1 MARKSTTS
9 AAPAAETAQTSEP
22 TPMKVETPQ
31 NEQRWEAQPTQSE
44 SDVLKARLEASGL
57 NLDGTEKDA
66 VPPADP
72 APGTSSDSPDAGE
85 KAEVSGEQAEP
96 KKETHREHRARW
108 WDEKTP
114 EERARL
120 KETQALKAEIAEL
133 KKQIAAF
140 GKAEPQKGSLEKTE
154 FANEQEYLDYRIDE
168 RLKQIGAE
176 REALDAQQEVVRSVR
191 EKVDGIFVRDIPDEE
206 EREAVKTII
215 KQRLNN
221 GEMQLS
227 DDVYRYILDSDV
239 GGLIFRHLAMHPEA
253 VALLGA
259 DVSRFQVGERLAKI
273 SAYVA
278 KHKPGQTNTQ
288 PAPAQKTTPAPEP
301 RLKVATGSAN
311 VSGGLRAKTEND
323 FSEQELRSLIYR

>member
-1 MARKSTTS
+1 MARKSTS
-9 AAPAAETAQTSEP
+9 AAPAAETAQASEP

-140 GKAEPQKGSLEKTE
+140 GKAEPQKGSREKTE

-176 REALDAQQEVVRSVR
+176 RDAIDAEEAKRQAARKRID
-191 EKVDGIFVRDIPDEE
+191 DIFARDIEDEE
-206 EREAVKTII
+206 EREAVKRII
-215 KQRLNN
+215 KERVNA
-221 GEMQLS
+221 GEMNLS
-227 DDVYRYILDSDV
+227 DDVCEYILGSEV

-253 VALLGA
+253 VPYLGA
-259 DVSRFQVGERLAKI
+259 NVSRFQVGERLAKI
-273 SAYVA
+273 SAFVA
-278 KHKPGQTNTQ
+278 KQKSQSKTQ
-288 PAPAQKTTPAPEP
+288 PAPAQKTPTPEP

-311 VSGGLRAKTEND
+311 VSGGLRARTDND
-323 FSEQELRSLIYR
+323 LSEQELRDLLYKR